1 MAQNCEASEPI
12 RVNAPLAIYCER
24 LPHTFASR
32 CFDPRNRTVAP
43 SLGWSIA
50 AFCESK
56 MLPLQNSC
64 LFPRFFSC
72 ETFVMNGA
80 VPKYRPAVVLGV
92 PCLSEYR
99 RILIDIAWSCISL
112 QGRIREPKIDGHVAL
127 RLADVSHARHW
138 VTITP
143 ESYLR
148 PCAGTYML
156 RW

>member
-1 MAQNCEASEPI
+1 MAQSCDASEPI

-43 SLGWSIA
+43 SLGLSIA
-50 AFCESK
+50 ASCESK

-80 VPKYRPAVVLGV
+80 VLEYHQTVVLGAT
-92 PCLSEYR
+92 CLSEYR

-112 QGRIREPKIDGHVAL
+112 QGRIWEPKIDGRVAL
-127 RLADVSHARHW
+127 RLADVPHARHW
-138 VTITP
+138 AMVD
-143 ESYLR
+143 S
-148 PCAGTYML
+148 
-156 RW
+156 